1 VGARRRSETVSVDTP
16 RGRVDVMRQ
25 EMRGLRQG
33 SGWRTFWFAR
43 RAGKQEWAQANTSKE
58 AIRKATLLPPKKA
71 VGWLE
76 RAVAEVRDQ
85 LDEAG
90 DTTA

>member
-1 VGARRRSETVSVDTP
+1 MVAVDTP
-16 RGRVDVMRQ
+16 RGRIEVMQQ

-33 SGWRTFWFAR
+33 SRWRMFWFAR
-43 RAGKQEWAQANTSKE
+43 RAGKQEWAQANTPQE

-76 RAVAEVRDQ
+76 KAGEDVRNQ
-85 LDEAG
+85 LDGTNVSES
-90 DTTA
+90 DRSE